1 MEENA
6 YLTSILASVF
16 YLVVG
21 VHLLRLHRR
30 TGKRPELWLGITFVL
45 SSAYYFAYN
54 TPSLFGLDPWPFAIA
69 WTVEW
74 IYATSVLP
82 YMIFIRIVFRPASV
96 WAHLW
101 IAICSV
107 FLLLGTAMGTIEEQ
121 VVYSLDNPWFLL
133 QWIGY
138 TAPCAWM
145 CGEATLCRISAQ
157 KRARL
162 GLVQP
167 IVVNR
172 YLLLALFGG
181 FQVLA
186 CFSDLSF
193 ANDITVTHSI
203 SVASNVLLGSTE
215 IASIA
220 VLWLAFFPP
229 TFYANWIAR
238 RAAIPVA
245 AAAE

>member
-6 YLTSILASVF
+6 YITSILAGVF

-30 TGKRPELWLGITFVL
+30 TGEWPEFWLSVTFVL
-45 SSAYYFAYN
+45 AGVYYFAYN
-54 TPSLFGLDPWPFAIA
+54 IPRLFRLDPWPFTIA
-69 WTVEW
+69 WVIDW
-74 IYATSVLP
+74 IYILSVFP
-82 YMIFIRIVFRPASV
+82 YLIFIRIVFRPASV
-96 WAHLW
+96 WASVC

-107 FLLLGTAMGTIEEQ
+107 ILLSGAAMGTIEGD
-121 VVYSLDNPWFLL
+121 VVYSYGSPWFLL
-133 QWIGY
+133 EWIGY
-138 TAPCAWM
+138 TAPCVWM

-162 GLVQP
+162 DLVQP

-172 YLLLALFGG
+172 YLLLALFGA
-181 FQVLA
+181 FEVLA
-186 CFSDLSF
+186 CLSDLSF
-193 ANDITVTHSI
+193 AYDISSTQSI

-215 IASIA
+215 IASVA

-229 TFYANWIAR
+229 TFYASWIAR
-238 RAAIPVA
+238 RAAIP